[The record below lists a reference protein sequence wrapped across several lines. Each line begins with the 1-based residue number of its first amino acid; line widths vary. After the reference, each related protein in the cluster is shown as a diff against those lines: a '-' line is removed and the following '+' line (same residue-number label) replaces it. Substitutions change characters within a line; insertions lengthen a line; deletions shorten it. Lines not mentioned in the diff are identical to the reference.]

1 MAHTLKLPV
10 LLLLLSALF
19 WPDAIRLA
27 AWVKISRAWVMLFL
41 TLSANLISSG
51 NSYSQLVSPFG
62 SILLTSFSLKN
73 RRASL
78 ILDQFVYAY
87 RAR

>member
-1 MAHTLKLPV
+1 MKISKVWAMSFLMLPV
-10 LLLLLSALF
+10 
-19 WPDAIRLA
+19 
-27 AWVKISRAWVMLFL
+27 
-41 TLSANLISSG
+41 NLISSG
-51 NSYSQLVSPFG
+51 NPHSQLVSPFG

-73 RRASL
+73 RRVSL